1 MIPGCCLAKYQVI
14 SRPSG
19 AFHVTGQ
26 AQDNGG
32 ICRQFECSFGFAVDC
47 DPGVS
52 RKGYCPV
59 KWRVNDEL
67 LFLVFLVL
75 ALTGLGELRLAEG
88 LWQ

>member
-14 SRPSG
+14 SRPSS

-75 ALTGLGELRLAEG
+75 ALTGLGEL
-88 LWQ
+88 